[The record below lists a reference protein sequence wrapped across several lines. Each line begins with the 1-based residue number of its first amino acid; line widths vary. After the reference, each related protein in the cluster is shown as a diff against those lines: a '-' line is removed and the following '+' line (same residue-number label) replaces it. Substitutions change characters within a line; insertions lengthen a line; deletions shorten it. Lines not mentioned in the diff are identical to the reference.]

1 MNIIATNFVLYRNTI
16 YSAMQTHR
24 LTVPTTEFIYCFN
37 SVLLNCKHSFLG
49 LMHYTEEDYIYDAE
63 IISNL
68 IARFFEISLIP
79 SLSMSPREDYW
90 CHLEDTLLVKWSH
103 VLEELLPTRDARLI
117 GMRHYSMRQVDYIGI
132 LLRAIL
138 SVKSL
143 ILNEVR
149 TQCGL

>member
-1 MNIIATNFVLYRNTI
+1 
-16 YSAMQTHR
+16 
-24 LTVPTTEFIYCFN
+24 
-37 SVLLNCKHSFLG
+37 
-49 LMHYTEEDYIYDAE
+49 MHYTEEDYIYDAE

-79 SLSMSPREDYW
+79 SLSMNPREDYW

-149 TQCGL
+149 TIIKQFQMKVITLEMISFVKLIIFFAKI